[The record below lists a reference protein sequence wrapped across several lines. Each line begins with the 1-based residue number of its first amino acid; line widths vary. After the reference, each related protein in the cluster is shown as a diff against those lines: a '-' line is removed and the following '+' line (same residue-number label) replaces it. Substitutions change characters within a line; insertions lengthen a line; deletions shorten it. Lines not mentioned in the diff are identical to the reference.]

1 MQRQYRLLFSSS
13 GCHRKPGPKAPSVE
27 PIAASTQTTAPS
39 APPRLC
45 PPRWPTRSLSSTAPT
60 RPVSA
65 RPPQTEAAIARELFA
80 CAAAAGN
87 CEHKRALHRRAGAG
101 TRSGRADCPRPLP
114 AATLHGVCR
123 HRPQAALYRRQ
134 LRKPQ
139 GPLHKSLYHAPPG
152 IGVPS
157 TALLQRMLATIKSYY
172 GVFSQAHTKDV
183 AAFGDSRSR
192 CPQTAPTE
200 VSAMLACAL
209 TARFPVRHLLVA
221 LKNMHAGPHCKK

>member
-1 MQRQYRLLFSSS
+1 MYR
-13 GCHRKPGPKAPSVE
+13 
-27 PIAASTQTTAPS
+27 
-39 APPRLC
+39 
-45 PPRWPTRSLSSTAPT
+45 TRSRAPNLT
-60 RPVSA
+60 SCDHFLLDWCSA
-65 RPPQTEAAIARELFA
+65 NIGCCFPRQVAIANPVPKLRQSNPLQPRPKPLLPARRRGFIRRV
-80 CAAAAGN
+80 GQ
-87 CEHKRALHRRAGAG
+87 HDRSQALRRLGQYPLAHRR
-101 TRSGRADCPRPLP
+101 PKPLP

-157 TALLQRMLATIKSYY
+157 TALLQRMLATINSYY
-172 GVFSQAHTKDV
+172 GVFSHAHTKDV

-200 VSAMLACAL
+200 VSAMLPCAL

>member
-1 MQRQYRLLFSSS
+1 MS
-13 GCHRKPGPKAPSVE
+13 KDASVNATSE
-27 PIAASTQTTAPS
+27 IN
-39 APPRLC
+39 RID
-45 PPRWPTRSLSSTAPT
+45 PPRWPSRSLSSTAPT
-60 RPVSA
+60 RPVST
-65 RPPQTEAAIARELFA
+65 RPLQTEAAIARELFA

-114 AATLHGVCR
+114 AATLHDVCR

-139 GPLHKSLYHAPPG
+139 GPLHKSLCHAPPG

-192 CPQTAPTE
+192 YPHAAPTE
-200 VSAMLACAL
+200 VSAMLPCAL